1 LFRCAEGFGEDGM
14 ELVDRV
20 KGILLAPRT
29 EWGVIE
35 TESGDPAFL
44 FKNYVAILAA
54 IPAVCGFIGRLA
66 YFGFARSLSFAI
78 ISYILAFVV
87 VYVVA
92 LIIDALAPTFNGEK
106 NPANALKLA
115 VYSSTPGWVVGVF
128 SLLHGFGVLRLL
140 GLYGLYLLWLGLP
153 RLMKSPPEKAVGYTV
168 SVVVCA
174 VVASI
179 VAGYIVYGVSRGF

>member
-1 LFRCAEGFGEDGM
+1 M

-20 KGILLAPRT
+20 KAILLTPQT

-35 TESGDPAFL
+35 GESGDPAFL

-66 YFGFARSLSFAI
+66 YFGVARSLSFAI
-78 ISYILAFVV
+78 VSYIMAFVV

-92 LIIDALAPTFNGEK
+92 LLIDAFAPTFNGEK

-115 VYSSTPGWVVGVF
+115 VYSSTPAWVVGIF
-128 SLLHGFGVLRLL
+128 ALLPGLGILRIL
-140 GLYGLYLLWLGLP
+140 GIYGLYLLWLGLP
-153 RLMKSPPEKAVGYTV
+153 KLMKSPPEKAVAYTAAVIVCAIVV
-168 SVVVCA
+168 SVVGGFIAGA
-174 VVASI
+174 VT
-179 VAGYIVYGVSRGF
+179 RGF

>member
-1 LFRCAEGFGEDGM
+1 M

-20 KGILLAPRT
+20 KGILLTPQT

-35 TESGDPAFL
+35 NESGDAAFL

-54 IPAVCGFIGRLA
+54 IPAICGFIGRLA
-66 YFGFARSLSFAI
+66 YLGFARSLSFAVV
-78 ISYILAFVV
+78 SYIMAFVV

-115 VYSSTPGWVVGVF
+115 VYSSTPAWVVGIF
-128 SLLHGFGVLRLL
+128 ALLPGIGILRIL
-140 GLYGLYLLWLGLP
+140 GLYGLYLLWLGAP
-153 RLMKSPPEKAVGYTV
+153 KLMKSPPEKAVPYTV
-168 SVVVCA
+168 AIVVVA
-174 VVASI
+174 LVVAI
-179 VAGYIVYGVSRGF
+179 VGGAIVGAVSRGF

>member
-1 LFRCAEGFGEDGM
+1 M

-20 KGILLAPRT
+20 KGILLTPQT

-35 TESGDPAFL
+35 GESGDPAFL

-66 YFGFARSLSFAI
+66 WLGLARSLSFAVVT
-78 ISYILAFVV
+78 YIMAFVV

-92 LIIDALAPTFNGEK
+92 LLIDALAPTFNGAK
-106 NPANALKLA
+106 NSANALKLA
-115 VYSSTPGWVVGVF
+115 VYSSTPGWIVGVF
-128 SLLHGFGVLRLL
+128 ALLPGLGVLRIL

-153 RLMKSPPEKAVGYTV
+153 PLMKSPPDKAVAYTATI
-168 SVVVCA
+168 VVCA
-174 VVASI
+174 IVVTL
-179 VAGYIVYGVSRGF
+179 VAGVIVGALSTAY